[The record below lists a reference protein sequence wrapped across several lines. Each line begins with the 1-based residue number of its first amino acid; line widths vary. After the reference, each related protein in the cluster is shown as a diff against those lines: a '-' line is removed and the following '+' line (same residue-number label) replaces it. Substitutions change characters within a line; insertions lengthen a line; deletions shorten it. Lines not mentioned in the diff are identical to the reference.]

1 MFFRRLPPSNFGG
14 RRSFCSGWSKSV
26 FLQHKIANMLRQLTA
41 TLFCLALSVA
51 STAQMERTVYQ
62 VFEVDSVQTVT
73 LDIVN
78 FTYPEI
84 HIWAGNSILTE
95 ANIQIWDASPEIV
108 NHLIEKGRYAFGSE
122 KTGETLHIF
131 SKIREREDVKLPG
144 MRSKCVEQTTIKVF
158 VPDIYEFN
166 PAEWTADQTGKP
178 KTLRRKQS

>member
-1 MFFRRLPPSNFGG
+1 MI
-14 RRSFCSGWSKSV
+14 RRSLV
-26 FLQHKIANMLRQLTA
+26 A
-41 TLFCLALSVA
+41 LFFFALSGAV
-51 STAQMERTVYQ
+51 SAQMERTVYQ

-84 HIWAGNSILTE
+84 HIWAGNNILTE

-108 NHLIEKGRYAFGSE
+108 NFLIEKGRYAFDSE
-122 KTGETLHIF
+122 KTGENLHIF
-131 SKIREREDVKLPG
+131 SKIRERADVKLPG
-144 MRSKCVEQTTIKVF
+144 MRSKCVEQTTLKVF

-166 PAEWTADQTGKP
+166 PAEWAADQTDKP

>member
-1 MFFRRLPPSNFGG
+1 MIRRLLVVL
-14 RRSFCSGWSKSV
+14 SFFAFSGAVS
-26 FLQHKIANMLRQLTA
+26 
-41 TLFCLALSVA
+41 
-51 STAQMERTVYQ
+51 AQMERTVYQ

-84 HIWAGNSILTE
+84 HIWAGNNILTE

-108 NHLIEKGRYAFGSE
+108 KHLIENGRYAFDSE
-122 KTGETLHIF
+122 KTGDALHIF
-131 SKIREREDVKLPG
+131 SKIRERADVKLPG

-166 PAEWTADQTGKP
+166 PAEWTSEQTDKP